1 MRRRQGAR
9 PTHPAAAAKHKP
21 RWALQQRRCAN
32 CSSAHA
38 LFALRSH
45 RGGLIARGEGAD
57 CEILAECQ
65 VAVNVLPAELERR
78 VPAGLRRAHSCG
90 DSQCRAR
97 PQGSALHIWVGHGT
111 ARHALCRR
119 LRAAEQLGA
128 AFRLHYGALLPTD
141 WQNAPTGRR
150 EACCAAWPL
159 GTTGG
164 CARRTVD
171 LSGLRTC
178 SICTASVARTHALW
192 CRSTCGA
199 VADGT
204 ERYVRRMPRAACL
217 PTGAHHSRSRPC
229 ESYSRPTSSNPCVIS
244 CLTTRDTPCNPNRKD
259 RTDSGYT
266 TAAPTIV

>member
-32 CSSAHA
+32 CGSARA
-38 LFALRSH
+38 LFALRS
-45 RGGLIARGEGAD
+45 RCGGLIARGEGAD

-78 VPAGLRRAHSCG
+78 VPAGLRRTPTGTHS
-90 DSQCRAR
+90 AV
-97 PQGSALHIWVGHGT
+97 HV
-111 ARHALCRR
+111 
-119 LRAAEQLGA
+119 LRAALSTYGWVTEPRCMRSAEGCAQGA
-128 AFRLHYGALLPTD
+128 ARRSRFTTTHCCRLSDQPTD

-199 VADGT
+199 VAQWRM
-204 ERYVRRMPRAACL
+204 ERSVTCGACRVRPAYPR
-217 PTGAHHSRSRPC
+217 G
-229 ESYSRPTSSNPCVIS
+229 
-244 CLTTRDTPCNPNRKD
+244 LTTHGAGRVSHTAGRRR
-259 RTDSGYT
+259 RTRASSR
-266 TAAPTIV
+266 A